1 MTMPLTPDAIYF
13 LLSHFFHFSKTNK
26 STNKRPNKTKVKK
39 TFIQYVSVD
48 LSDNK
53 NREKH

>member
-53 NREKH
+53 NREKN